1 MMLRIGLFAIGLFLL
16 TATSFAQEAKT
27 SKQMLNETK
36 ETLKK
41 AEEPKH
47 ETIKEATTDLT
58 SPDLEVKP
66 IRSKQEEYEL
76 QQMNQPQRKTNAN
89 SKSEKKNAKTTN

>member
-1 MMLRIGLFAIGLFLL
+1 MMLRIGLFAIGLLLL

-76 QQMNQPQRKTNAN
+76 QMNQSQRKTNAN